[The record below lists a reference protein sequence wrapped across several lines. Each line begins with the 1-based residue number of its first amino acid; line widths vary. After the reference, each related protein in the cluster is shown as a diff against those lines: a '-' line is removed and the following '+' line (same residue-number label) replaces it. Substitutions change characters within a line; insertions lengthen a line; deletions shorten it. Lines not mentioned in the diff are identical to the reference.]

1 MDSEVEIS
9 LNIFLCIIGY
19 GTPVAYANAANN
31 LLLRSYIQAKIDEEK
46 DAEDDDDPFA
56 DDDFF
61 EDFAS
66 EEPEKPKLRDPSEY
80 GISVWTHP
88 MNLTTAQTA
97 KQGGQVRNLQ
107 LYDIYLGIDSL

>member
-1 MDSEVEIS
+1 MIFIIHIS
-9 LNIFLCIIGY
+9 SVIGY

-46 DAEDDDDPFA
+46 NKEDEDDPFGG
-56 DDDFF
+56 DDFF
-61 EDFAS
+61 DDFEDDSDGFFKDTK
-66 EEPEKPKLRDPSEY
+66 KPPLKDPSEY

-97 KQGGQVRNLQ
+97 KQGGQVRNF
-107 LYDIYLGIDSL
+107 IMNHMIIV

>member
-1 MDSEVEIS
+1 MFAFV
-9 LNIFLCIIGY
+9 IGY

-46 DAEDDDDPFA
+46 SKEDEADPFEG
-56 DDDFF
+56 DDFF
-61 EDFAS
+61 EDFS
-66 EEPEKPKLRDPSEY
+66 FDDSKKPEKPPLKDPSDY

-97 KQGGQVRNLQ
+97 KQGGQVSQYFMYYSPSDLFAHFIP
-107 LYDIYLGIDSL
+107 D